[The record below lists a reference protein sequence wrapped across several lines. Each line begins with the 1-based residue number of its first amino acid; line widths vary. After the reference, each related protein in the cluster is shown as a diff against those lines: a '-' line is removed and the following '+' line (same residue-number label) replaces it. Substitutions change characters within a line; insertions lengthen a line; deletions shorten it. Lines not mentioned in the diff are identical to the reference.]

1 MPGIRRINIISDN
14 PKDNLGY
21 RGEISTN
28 HIKSINKIYRDI
40 FTLEDGEDVI
50 NVKKTE
56 MYANM
61 DIFQGIDVILTDT
74 TGRVFTLQEKM
85 LTFNGTS
92 TVTYEKYKGSGKPGG
107 YFYCTANYYFVA
119 YNKNYNKE
127 NYEIDE
133 YMLLDNNSLRLDD
146 DIEWIAKQ
154 NKGDRKSP
162 TQSAGELKDLYNRST
177 VDHAAL
183 FATYFRGN
191 DGNWYRLYE
200 DKNGTWRWSKQATP
214 KQLK

>member
-1 MPGIRRINIISDN
+1 MPGIRRINIVSDN
-14 PKDNLGY
+14 PNDNLGY

-28 HIKSINKIYRDI
+28 HIKSINKIYRQI
-40 FTLEDGEDVI
+40 FSLEDGEDVI

-85 LTFNGTS
+85 LTYKGPS

-119 YNKNYNKE
+119 YNKNYNKD
-127 NYEIDE
+127 NNYYEIDE

-146 DIEWIAKQ
+146 NIEWIAKQ
-154 NKGDRKSP
+154 NKGDRKSIFIFCNFDKIP
-162 TQSAGELKDLYNRST
+162 QKHIIAKKLMPIIDNPFLIKNINYSDAPSSEQ
-177 VDHAAL
+177 L
-183 FATYFRGN
+183 FKYMG
-191 DGNWYRLYE
+191 L
-200 DKNGTWRWSKQATP
+200 
-214 KQLK
+214 

>member
-154 NKGDRKSP
+154 NKGDRKSIFIFCNFDKIPEKHIVAKKIKPVIDNPFLIKNIDYSNAP
-162 TQSAGELKDLYNRST
+162 TTEQ
-177 VDHAAL
+177 L
-183 FATYFRGN
+183 FKFIG
-191 DGNWYRLYE
+191 L
-200 DKNGTWRWSKQATP
+200 
-214 KQLK
+214 

>member
-1 MPGIRRINIISDN
+1 MPGIRRINIVSDN
-14 PKDNLGY
+14 PNDNLGY

-28 HIKSINKIYRDI
+28 HIKSINKIYRQI
-40 FTLEDGEDVI
+40 FSLEDGEDVI

-85 LTFNGTS
+85 LTYNGPS

-119 YNKNYNKE
+119 YNKNYNKQ
-127 NYEIDE
+127 NNYYEIDE

-146 DIEWIAKQ
+146 NIEWIAKQ
-154 NKGDRKSP
+154 NKGDRKSIFIFCNFDKIP
-162 TQSAGELKDLYNRST
+162 QKHIIAKKLMPIIDNPFLIKNINYSDAPSSEQ
-177 VDHAAL
+177 L
-183 FATYFRGN
+183 FKYMG
-191 DGNWYRLYE
+191 L
-200 DKNGTWRWSKQATP
+200 
-214 KQLK
+214 

>member
-1 MPGIRRINIISDN
+1 MPGIRRINIVSDN
-14 PKDNLGY
+14 PNDNLGY

-28 HIKSINKIYRDI
+28 HIKSINKIYRQI
-40 FTLEDGEDVI
+40 FSLEDGEDVI

-85 LTFNGTS
+85 LTYNGPS

-119 YNKNYNKE
+119 YNKNYNKH
-127 NYEIDE
+127 NNYYEIDE

-146 DIEWIAKQ
+146 NIEWIAKQ
-154 NKGDRKSP
+154 NKGDRKSIFIFCNFDKIP
-162 TQSAGELKDLYNRST
+162 QKHIIAKKLMPIIDNPFLIKNINYSDAPSSEQ
-177 VDHAAL
+177 L
-183 FATYFRGN
+183 FKYMG
-191 DGNWYRLYE
+191 L
-200 DKNGTWRWSKQATP
+200 
-214 KQLK
+214 

>member
-92 TVTYEKYKGSGKPGG
+92 TVTYEKYKRSGKPGG

-154 NKGDRKSP
+154 NKGDRKSIFIFCNFDKIPEKHIIAKKIKPVIDNPFLIKNIDYSNAP
-162 TQSAGELKDLYNRST
+162 TTEQ
-177 VDHAAL
+177 L
-183 FATYFRGN
+183 FKFIG
-191 DGNWYRLYE
+191 L
-200 DKNGTWRWSKQATP
+200 
-214 KQLK
+214 

>member
-28 HIKSINKIYRDI
+28 HIKSINKIYREI
-40 FTLEDGEDVI
+40 FSLEDDEDII

-119 YNKNYNKE
+119 YNKNYNKD

-146 DIEWIAKQ
+146 NIEWIAKQ
-154 NKGDRKSP
+154 NKGDRKSIFIFCNFDKIPEKHIVAKKIKPVIDNPFLIKNIDYSNAP
-162 TQSAGELKDLYNRST
+162 TTEQ
-177 VDHAAL
+177 L
-183 FATYFRGN
+183 FKFIG
-191 DGNWYRLYE
+191 L
-200 DKNGTWRWSKQATP
+200 
-214 KQLK
+214 

>member
-1 MPGIRRINIISDN
+1 MPGIRRINIVSDN
-14 PKDNLGY
+14 PNDNLGY

-28 HIKSINKIYRDI
+28 HIKSINKIYRQI
-40 FTLEDGEDVI
+40 FSLEDGEDVI

-85 LTFNGTS
+85 LTYNGPS

-119 YNKNYNKE
+119 YNKNYNKD
-127 NYEIDE
+127 NNYYEIDE

-146 DIEWIAKQ
+146 NIEWIAKQ
-154 NKGDRKSP
+154 NKGDRKSIFIFCNFDKIP
-162 TQSAGELKDLYNRST
+162 QKHIIAKKLMPIIDNPFLIKNINYSDAPSSEQ
-177 VDHAAL
+177 L
-183 FATYFRGN
+183 FKYMG
-191 DGNWYRLYE
+191 L
-200 DKNGTWRWSKQATP
+200 
-214 KQLK
+214 

>member
-1 MPGIRRINIISDN
+1 MPGIRRINIVSNN

-28 HIKSINKIYRDI
+28 HITSINKIYREI
-40 FTLEDGEDVI
+40 FSLEDGEDII
-50 NVKKTE
+50 NVNKTE

-61 DIFQGIDVILTDT
+61 DIFQGIDVILTDK

-154 NKGDRKSP
+154 NKGDRKSIFIFCNFDKIPQKHIIAKKLKPVIDNPYLIKNIDYTNAP
-162 TQSAGELKDLYNRST
+162 TSEELFNFISI
-177 VDHAAL
+177 
-183 FATYFRGN
+183 
-191 DGNWYRLYE
+191 
-200 DKNGTWRWSKQATP
+200 
-214 KQLK
+214 

>member
-1 MPGIRRINIISDN
+1 MPGIRRINIVSDN
-14 PKDNLGY
+14 PNDNLGY

-28 HIKSINKIYRDI
+28 HIKSINKIYRQI
-40 FTLEDGEDVI
+40 FSLEDGEDVI

-74 TGRVFTLQEKM
+74 IGRVFTLQEKM
-85 LTFNGTS
+85 LTYNGPS

-119 YNKNYNKE
+119 YNKNYNKQ
-127 NYEIDE
+127 NNYYEIDE

-146 DIEWIAKQ
+146 NIEWIAKQ
-154 NKGDRKSP
+154 NKGDRKSIFIFCNFDKIP
-162 TQSAGELKDLYNRST
+162 QKHIIAKKLMPIIDNPFVIKKINYSDAPSSEQ
-177 VDHAAL
+177 L
-183 FATYFRGN
+183 FKYMG
-191 DGNWYRLYE
+191 L
-200 DKNGTWRWSKQATP
+200 
-214 KQLK
+214 

>member
-85 LTFNGTS
+85 LTFKGTS

-154 NKGDRKSP
+154 NKGDRKSIFIFCNFDKIP
-162 TQSAGELKDLYNRST
+162 EKHIVAKKIKPVIDNPFLIKNIDYSN
-177 VDHAAL
+177 AL
-183 FATYFRGN
+183 TT
-191 DGNWYRLYE
+191 E
-200 DKNGTWRWSKQATP
+200 
-214 KQLK
+214 QLFKFIGL

>member
-28 HIKSINKIYRDI
+28 HIKSINKIYREI
-40 FTLEDGEDVI
+40 FSLEDDEDII

-119 YNKNYNKE
+119 YNKNYNKD

-146 DIEWIAKQ
+146 NIEWIAKQ
-154 NKGDRKSP
+154 NKGDRKSIFIFCNFDKIPEKHIIAKKIKPVIDNPFLIKNIDYSNAP
-162 TQSAGELKDLYNRST
+162 TTEQ
-177 VDHAAL
+177 L
-183 FATYFRGN
+183 FKFIG
-191 DGNWYRLYE
+191 L
-200 DKNGTWRWSKQATP
+200 
-214 KQLK
+214 

>member
-119 YNKNYNKE
+119 YNKNYNKK

-154 NKGDRKSP
+154 NKGDRKSIFIFCNFDKIPEKHIVAKKIKPVIDNPFLIKNIDYSNAP
-162 TQSAGELKDLYNRST
+162 TTEQ
-177 VDHAAL
+177 L
-183 FATYFRGN
+183 FKFIG
-191 DGNWYRLYE
+191 L
-200 DKNGTWRWSKQATP
+200 
-214 KQLK
+214 

>member
-1 MPGIRRINIISDN
+1 MPGIRRINIVSDN

-28 HIKSINKIYRDI
+28 HTESINKIYREI
-40 FTLEDGEDVI
+40 FSLEDNEDVI

-61 DIFQGIDVILTDT
+61 DIYQGIDVILTDT
-74 TGRVFTLQEKM
+74 TGRVFTLQEKI
-85 LTFNGTS
+85 LTFKGTS

-154 NKGDRKSP
+154 NKGDRKSIFIFCNFDKIPQKHIVAKKIKSVIDNPYLIKNINYNDAP
-162 TQSAGELKDLYNRST
+162 TNEQ
-177 VDHAAL
+177 L
-183 FATYFRGN
+183 FKFIG
-191 DGNWYRLYE
+191 L
-200 DKNGTWRWSKQATP
+200 
-214 KQLK
+214 

>member
-28 HIKSINKIYRDI
+28 HIKSINKIYREI
-40 FTLEDGEDVI
+40 FSLEDKEDVI

-85 LTFNGTS
+85 LTFKGTS

-146 DIEWIAKQ
+146 NIEWIAKQ
-154 NKGDRKSP
+154 NKGDRKSIFIFCDFDKIPQKHIIAKKIKPVIDNPYLIKNIDYSNAP
-162 TQSAGELKDLYNRST
+162 TTEQ
-177 VDHAAL
+177 L
-183 FATYFRGN
+183 FKFIG
-191 DGNWYRLYE
+191 L
-200 DKNGTWRWSKQATP
+200 
-214 KQLK
+214 

>member
-154 NKGDRKSP
+154 NKGDRKSIFIFCNFDKIPEKHIIAKKIKPVIDNPFLIKNIDYSNAP
-162 TQSAGELKDLYNRST
+162 TTEQ
-177 VDHAAL
+177 L
-183 FATYFRGN
+183 FKFIG
-191 DGNWYRLYE
+191 L
-200 DKNGTWRWSKQATP
+200 
-214 KQLK
+214 

>member
-28 HIKSINKIYRDI
+28 HIKSINKIYREI
-40 FTLEDGEDVI
+40 FSLEDKEDVI

-119 YNKNYNKE
+119 YNKNYNKD

-146 DIEWIAKQ
+146 NIEWIAKQ
-154 NKGDRKSP
+154 NKGDRKSIFIFCNFDKIPEKHIIAKKIKPVIDNPYLIKNIDYSNAP
-162 TQSAGELKDLYNRST
+162 TTEELFKFIGL
-177 VDHAAL
+177 
-183 FATYFRGN
+183 
-191 DGNWYRLYE
+191 
-200 DKNGTWRWSKQATP
+200 
-214 KQLK
+214 

>member
-85 LTFNGTS
+85 LTFKGTS

-133 YMLLDNNSLRLDD
+133 YILLDNNSLRLDD

-154 NKGDRKSP
+154 NKGDRKSIFIFCNFDKIPEKHIIAKKIKPIIDNPYLIKNIDYSNAP
-162 TQSAGELKDLYNRST
+162 TSEQ
-177 VDHAAL
+177 L
-183 FATYFRGN
+183 FKFIG
-191 DGNWYRLYE
+191 L
-200 DKNGTWRWSKQATP
+200 
-214 KQLK
+214 

>member
-1 MPGIRRINIISDN
+1 MPGIRRINIVSDN
-14 PKDNLGY
+14 PNDNLGY

-28 HIKSINKIYRDI
+28 HIKPINKIYRQI
-40 FTLEDGEDVI
+40 FSLEDGEDVI

-85 LTFNGTS
+85 LTYKGPS

-119 YNKNYNKE
+119 YNKNYNKD
-127 NYEIDE
+127 NNYYEIDE

-146 DIEWIAKQ
+146 NIEWIAKQ
-154 NKGDRKSP
+154 NKGDRKSIFIFCNFDKIP
-162 TQSAGELKDLYNRST
+162 QKHIIAKKLMPIIDNPFLIKNINYSDAPSSEQ
-177 VDHAAL
+177 L
-183 FATYFRGN
+183 FKYMG
-191 DGNWYRLYE
+191 L
-200 DKNGTWRWSKQATP
+200 
-214 KQLK
+214 

>member
-85 LTFNGTS
+85 LTFNG
-92 TVTYEKYKGSGKPGG
+92 
-107 YFYCTANYYFVA
+107 
-119 YNKNYNKE
+119 
-127 NYEIDE
+127 NYE
-133 YMLLDNNSLRLDD
+133 
-146 DIEWIAKQ
+146 
-154 NKGDRKSP
+154 RK
-162 TQSAGELKDLYNRST
+162 
-177 VDHAAL
+177 
-183 FATYFRGN
+183 
-191 DGNWYRLYE
+191 
-200 DKNGTWRWSKQATP
+200 
-214 KQLK
+214 

>member
-21 RGEISTN
+21 IGEISTN
-28 HIKSINKIYRDI
+28 HINSINKIYREI
-40 FTLEDGEDVI
+40 FSLEDGEDVI

-85 LTFNGTS
+85 LTFNGIS

-119 YNKNYNKE
+119 YNKNYNKD

-146 DIEWIAKQ
+146 NIEWIAKQ
-154 NKGDRKSP
+154 NKGDRKSIFIFCNFDKIPQKHIIAKKINPVINNPYLIKNIDYSNAP
-162 TQSAGELKDLYNRST
+162 TNEQ
-177 VDHAAL
+177 L
-183 FATYFRGN
+183 FKFIN
-191 DGNWYRLYE
+191 L
-200 DKNGTWRWSKQATP
+200 
-214 KQLK
+214 

>member
-1 MPGIRRINIISDN
+1 MPGIRRINIVSDN

-28 HIKSINKIYRDI
+28 HIESINKIYREI

-154 NKGDRKSP
+154 NKGDRKSIFIFCNFDKIPEKHIVAKKIKPVIDNPFLIKNIDYSNAP
-162 TQSAGELKDLYNRST
+162 TTEQ
-177 VDHAAL
+177 L
-183 FATYFRGN
+183 FKFIG
-191 DGNWYRLYE
+191 L
-200 DKNGTWRWSKQATP
+200 
-214 KQLK
+214 